1 MNIDEN
7 TNIELKR
14 ELVESINR
22 EIIAFLNTSGGTL
35 LVGVNNDKTVYK
47 PFLLIDKNEIELKL
61 CNIIENT
68 IRPSTFGLISHF
80 FTKEGFLI
88 INVEKGTRKPY
99 YLKEKGPRPIGVFK
113 RVGSSVMHANE
124 EEIIEMIV
132 ESKKYIYESDFS
144 CEENLTFKYL
154 NNIFSEKEITFTN
167 RDKITLGI
175 KKNNK
180 FTNLGFLLSDQSNLI
195 VKMAEYDENMNFK
208 MKREFKGPI
217 LKILENVEEQVEKL
231 NTLSVVING
240 DSFKRKE
247 IKSYPSVSLREMIIN
262 AFCHCDYSKKSNIKI
277 EFFPNQV
284 KITSP
289 GGIFGA
295 TLEEVFHGVQTYRNP
310 RLINILDKLG
320 YIENY
325 GTGIQR
331 TILSYKEYR
340 VKPSFNASDNFFIV
354 VLPNLNYI
362 KKIRKKEKL
371 NDQIKPVDQIN
382 DQINDQIEID
392 EPLSDLSQDI
402 LFVIYTHP
410 GIKVSRIV
418 ELLLYKYSNLNSDKV
433 RNHIKRHLYKY
444 IEYRGS
450 NKTGGYFTKIKIF

>member
-1 MNIDEN
+1 
-7 TNIELKR
+7 
-14 ELVESINR
+14 
-22 EIIAFLNTSGGTL
+22 
-35 LVGVNNDKTVYK
+35 
-47 PFLLIDKNEIELKL
+47 
-61 CNIIENT
+61 
-68 IRPSTFGLISHF
+68 
-80 FTKEGFLI
+80 
-88 INVEKGTRKPY
+88 
-99 YLKEKGPRPIGVFK
+99 
-113 RVGSSVMHANE
+113 
-124 EEIIEMIV
+124 
-132 ESKKYIYESDFS
+132 
-144 CEENLTFKYL
+144 
-154 NNIFSEKEITFTN
+154 
-167 RDKITLGI
+167 
-175 KKNNK
+175 
-180 FTNLGFLLSDQSNLI
+180 
-195 VKMAEYDENMNFK
+195 
-208 MKREFKGPI
+208 
-217 LKILENVEEQVEKL
+217 
-231 NTLSVVING
+231 
-240 DSFKRKE
+240 
-247 IKSYPSVSLREMIIN
+247 MIIN
-262 AFCHCDYSKKSNIKI
+262 AFCRCDYSKKSNIKI
-277 EFFPNQV
+277 EFFSNQV

-371 NDQIKPVDQIN
+371 NDQIKPCDQINDQTNDQIKPCDQINDQTNDQIKPGDQINDQTNDQIKPGDQINDQTNDQIKPVDQTNDQIKPGDQINDQTNDRIKPGDQINDQTNDQIKPGDQIN